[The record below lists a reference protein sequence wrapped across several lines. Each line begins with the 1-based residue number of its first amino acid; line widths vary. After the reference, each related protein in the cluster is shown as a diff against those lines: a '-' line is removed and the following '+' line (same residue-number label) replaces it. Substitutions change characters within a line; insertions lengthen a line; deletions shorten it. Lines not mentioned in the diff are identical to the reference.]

1 MSSGAKIAKNAAWL
15 IGATTA
21 QKLVAFV
28 AFTLVARFMGAH
40 LTGVYFYSI
49 SITSIFVIFSELG
62 ITPVVIRAVAG
73 NREDASR
80 LLGAAFW
87 LKLFLAPFAIIAALA
102 YAIAFGADVMTL
114 TTVAI
119 ASVVMTADTFHLVM
133 YGALRGR
140 QQLKPESLGM
150 FIGQVLT
157 AIIAI
162 YAARTGL
169 GPVWLAVALLVGS
182 SWNVAWSYY
191 SMRRLDVAIGLPRR
205 VDYLR
210 LIREATPFGIAG
222 IAVKVYSYVDSLF
235 IQRYYGPTQV
245 GYYAVAYKLTYAI
258 QFLPITF
265 TAALYPA
272 LAASFASKNETEL
285 RKTFTGS
292 LRLMVAAG
300 FPVTAG
306 LSALAPKVIPFF
318 YGDAFDPSIAVMRI
332 LPWVLLPIF
341 MDFPIGALLN
351 ASHRAHLK
359 TTAMVS
365 TMIVNIILNAILVP
379 LYGPVGAACA
389 GVGSF
394 WLLFAIG
401 AWFTRHDAGGISF
414 TAFLV
419 LRGMIA
425 AGASWF
431 AWSVIGGPMPL
442 LPAAVFGGAV
452 AIVMAFM
459 VGFVTVDDVMRG
471 WARLRLKI
479 RPQNGAGEVPHE

>member
-1 MSSGAKIAKNAAWL
+1 MTSGAKIAKNAAWL
-15 IGATTA
+15 MGATTA

-28 AFTLVARFMGAH
+28 AFTLVARFLGAE

-73 NREDASR
+73 AREDASR

-102 YAIAFGADVMTL
+102 YAVAFGADAMTL

-119 ASVVMTADTFHLVM
+119 ACVVMTADTFHLVM

-140 QQLKPESLGM
+140 QQLKPESFGM
-150 FIGQVLT
+150 FVGQVLT
-157 AIIAI
+157 AIVAI
-162 YAARTGL
+162 YAAWAGL

-182 SWNVAWSYY
+182 TWNVVWAYH
-191 SMRRLDVAIGLPRR
+191 SMRQSDLSIGVPRR
-205 VDYLR
+205 ADYLT

-235 IQRYYGPTQV
+235 IQRYYGPTHV

-272 LAASFASKNETEL
+272 LAAASAAKNETEL

-292 LRLMVAAG
+292 LQLMAAIG
-300 FPVTAG
+300 FPVAAG
-306 LSALAPKVIPFF
+306 LSALAPKIIPLF
-318 YGDAFDPSIAVMRI
+318 YGSAFDQSVTVMRI

-365 TMIVNIILNAILVP
+365 TMVINILLNALLVP
-379 LYGPVGAACA
+379 LYGPVGAAWA

-394 WLLFAIG
+394 WMLFAIG
-401 AWFTRHDAGGISF
+401 AWFTRHDAGGLLF
-414 TAFLV
+414 AVTLTGRGLV
-419 LRGMIA
+419 A
-425 AGASWF
+425 AATSWV
-431 AWSVIGGPMPL
+431 AWFVIGGPMPL

-452 AIVMAFM
+452 AVVMAFLL
-459 VGFVTVDDVMRG
+459 GFVTVDDVLG
-471 WARLRLKI
+471 AWAQFRR
-479 RPQNGAGEVPHE
+479 RSRRQNGGEPPHD